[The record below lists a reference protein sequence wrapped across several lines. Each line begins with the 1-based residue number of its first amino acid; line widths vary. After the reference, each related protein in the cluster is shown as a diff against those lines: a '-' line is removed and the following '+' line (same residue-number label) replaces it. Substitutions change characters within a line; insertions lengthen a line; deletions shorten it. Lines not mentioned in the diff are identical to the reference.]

1 MARPRKRKS
10 LVAWLDV
17 HPVGHWEAAADGE
30 QRFHYTREWLR
41 RPDARPV
48 SLALPLRSGAPY
60 RGAPVATWREH
71 LRPDDAGDCFG
82 AVQLLPEG
90 EPPAAPTAHVSTRV
104 ATVETIANAW
114 MCSRIAAALG
124 LPVARTEIGRAAGEP
139 VLLVERFDRHL
150 APDGTRQRLA
160 HESLCQALG
169 VPASRKYE
177 AAGGPGARQA
187 MELLLGSRCAER
199 DRLLFLEAL
208 VVAWLLAAANM
219 HARHV
224 AIEIEAQGRFRLAP
238 LHGHV
243 SAWPSVGGDTAR
255 MAMAAIG
262 DGPRHGWDE
271 IQPRHW
277 LSTAQ
282 ACGCDPAAMRRI
294 LETLVQSTPRVVSEM
309 EAVFPTGFPE
319 SVGAAILRGVERSTR
334 RLEHWLTRS

>member
-17 HPVGHWEAAADGE
+17 HPVGRWEAAANGE

-48 SLALPLRSGAPY
+48 SLSLPLRSGAAY

-71 LRPDDAGDCFG
+71 LRHDDEGDCFG

-90 EPPAAPTAHVSTRV
+90 EAPAHPSTHQLKHAAPA
-104 ATVETIANAW
+104 ETIANAW
-114 MCSRIAAALG
+114 LCSRIAAAFG
-124 LPVARTEIGRAAGEP
+124 LPVARTEIGRTGGTP
-139 VLLVERFDRHL
+139 SLIVERFDRHVS
-150 APDGTRQRLA
+150 PNGTRQRLS

-169 VPASRKYE
+169 VPETRKYE
-177 AAGGPGARQA
+177 IDGGPGAQPA
-187 MELLLGSRCAER
+187 MALLLGSRCAER
-199 DRLLFLEAL
+199 DRLQFLEAV
-208 VVAWLLAAANM
+208 VVAWLLAATNM
-219 HARHV
+219 HARHI
-224 AIEIEAQGRFRLAP
+224 AIEIEAEGRFRLGP

-243 SAWPSVGGDTAR
+243 SAWPTVGGDTAR
-255 MAMAAIG
+255 MAMAVID
-262 DGPRHGWDE
+262 DGPRHGWNE

-294 LETLVQSTPRVVSEM
+294 LETLVESTPRVVSDTET
-309 EAVFPTGFPE
+309 AFPAGFPE
-319 SVGAAILRGVERSTR
+319 LVGASILRGVERSAR